1 MNKKFKLKIIIW
13 NKVKLNNK
21 IFNNKIILILNKYI
35 YQKINYN
42 N

>member
-13 NKVKLNNK
+13 NKFKLNNK
-21 IFNNKIILILNKYI
+21 ISNNKIILILNKYI

>member
-1 MNKKFKLKIIIW
+1 MNKKLKLKIIIW

>member
-35 YQKINYN
+35 Y
-42 N
+42 